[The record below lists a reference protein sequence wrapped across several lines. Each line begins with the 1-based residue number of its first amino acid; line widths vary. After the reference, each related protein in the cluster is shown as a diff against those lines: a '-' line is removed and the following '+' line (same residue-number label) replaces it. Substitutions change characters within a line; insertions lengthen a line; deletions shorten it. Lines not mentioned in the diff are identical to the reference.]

1 LAQLRQEYEQFTARG
16 AEIIVLG
23 PDGPNAFRRYW
34 AENDIPYIGAAD
46 IKSRIAA
53 QYDQEVNLLK
63 LGRMPAVFVIDHE
76 GAIRY
81 SHYAQSMSDLPDNQE
96 LFEVLDEIK
105 QEEGV

>member
-1 LAQLRQEYEQFTARG
+1 LRQEYEQFTARG

-23 PDGPNAFRRYW
+23 PEGPNAFRRYW
-34 AENDIPYIGAAD
+34 AENRMPFIGLAD
-46 IKSRIAA
+46 IKSKIAH
-53 QYDQEVNLLK
+53 QFHQEVSLFK

-76 GAIRY
+76 GVIRY
-81 SHYAQSMSDLPDNQE
+81 SHYAKSMSDLPANQE